1 MLDLSQCKTDAPE
14 NLENV
19 FLKFDQFCN
28 VRTLIAENLNA
39 DINYFIDLF
48 GEALAVNTKLE
59 GLSLKE
65 NRLKVS
71 QYSNFWDLMRENKSL
86 RKIDVT
92 KTEVT
97 DKVCIKLAEYLS

>member
-1 MLDLSQCKTDAPE
+1 
-14 NLENV
+14 
-19 FLKFDQFCN
+19 
-28 VRTLIAENLNA
+28 LIAENLNA

-71 QYSNFWDLMRENKSL
+71 
-86 RKIDVT
+86 
-92 KTEVT
+92 
-97 DKVCIKLAEYLS
+97 